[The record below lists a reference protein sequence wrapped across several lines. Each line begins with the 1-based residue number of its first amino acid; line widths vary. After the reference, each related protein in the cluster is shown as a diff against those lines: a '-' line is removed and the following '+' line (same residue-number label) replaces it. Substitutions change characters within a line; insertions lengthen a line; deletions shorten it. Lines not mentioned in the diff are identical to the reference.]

1 MNLNEITIE
10 ALELTVAYFQ
20 AHYNINESNAAE
32 ATEKITKYFVANS
45 EKLVR
50 TVIEAKIAAIQAQ
63 TA

>member
-50 TVIEAKIAAIQAQ
+50 TVIEAKIAAIESQA
-63 TA
+63 A